1 MFFCWKALQYNDCYA
16 WSCLWP
22 LRVNYDSFFLFTTP
36 VDCFFPQS
44 FCYYYLSLLLLFL
57 FLFLWVAVLFVAW
70 CCRFHFAQALTAG
83 SDVNTATYMDLCGW
97 RCVRLSAGFERAREN
112 GKLTHPLKAS
122 WLGNCVALL
131 RTVHEV
137 HLCRPGDVQSL
148 AYCSFFKFV
157 LRVDAANLFFFF
169 FLDLRELRRFRN
181 VQLFFFV
188 LLASSLSFIFVVQR
202 ALVRIFRDEYVCLH
216 AFLEQSP
223 KEKSCLQMRIHTYA
237 RNHAL
242 FMYCTSFF
250 FFFLASVLLFLSC
263 LLHLSCCC

>member
-57 FLFLWVAVLFVAW
+57 FFFLWVAVLFVAW

-169 FLDLRELRRFRN
+169 FGF
-181 VQLFFFV
+181 
-188 LLASSLSFIFVVQR
+188 A
-202 ALVRIFRDEYVCLH
+202 RITPF
-216 AFLEQSP
+216 
-223 KEKSCLQMRIHTYA
+223 
-237 RNHAL
+237 
-242 FMYCTSFF
+242 
-250 FFFLASVLLFLSC
+250 
-263 LLHLSCCC
+263 

>member
-169 FLDLRELRRFRN
+169 FWICEN
-181 VQLFFFV
+181 YAV
-188 LLASSLSFIFVVQR
+188 LGM
-202 ALVRIFRDEYVCLH
+202 C
-216 AFLEQSP
+216 
-223 KEKSCLQMRIHTYA
+223 
-237 RNHAL
+237 
-242 FMYCTSFF
+242 SFF
-250 FFFLASVLLFLSC
+250 FLFYWLLLCHLFLWSSGPSC
-263 LLHLSCCC
+263 VFFEMNMCACMRF